1 MIRVYLKISD
11 PSHPY
16 RGAGAYGN
24 GSTEPEA
31 RRVAR
36 SELRATFGPVTQ
48 VTEFVEILDD

>member
-36 SELRATFGPVTQ
+36 RELRTVFGPVAK

>member
-24 GSTEPEA
+24 GQA

-36 SELRATFGPVTQ
+36 SELRATFGPVDK